1 MLKVSSMFHY
11 PLYLGI
17 YCSSLWSRESL
28 TLRKHYTF
36 YFSQPLLKNLTI
48 QTVSY
53 TIAPTFKQ
61 PLDEAVDVDLA
72 VGHRDGRTSDFE
84 FSVCLVSG
92 KVSRSIGGCTL
103 RVWDGGCSRPL
114 FPVTASPLLLT
125 SRLGKGRGR
134 N

>member
-1 MLKVSSMFHY
+1 MFHY

-48 QTVSY
+48 QSVSY
-53 TIAPTFKQ
+53 TISPTFEQ

-72 VGHRDGRTSDFE
+72 VGHRDGPTSDFE
-84 FSVCLVSG
+84 FSVARLVD
-92 KVSRSIGGCTL
+92 RSEVAHFGFGMEAAL
-103 RVWDGGCSRPL
+103 GL
-114 FPVTASPLLLT
+114 FSQSQPLLC
-125 SRLGKGRGR
+125 S
-134 N
+134 